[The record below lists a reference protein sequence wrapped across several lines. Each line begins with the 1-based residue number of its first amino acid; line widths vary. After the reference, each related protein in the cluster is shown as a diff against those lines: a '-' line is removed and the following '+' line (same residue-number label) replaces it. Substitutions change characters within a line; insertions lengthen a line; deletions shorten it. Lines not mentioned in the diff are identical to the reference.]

1 MDKNMIDFITSQKVA
16 SICCLTESGSP
27 YCFSCFFAFDS
38 ERNLIYF
45 KSTSKTS
52 HSRMLYA
59 NAAVAGTIQPDKL
72 NILAIK
78 GIQFS
83 GMALDPSHPLCSH
96 ADNIYHK
103 RYPFALAM
111 PGEVWAIEPDFIKL
125 TDSSVGFGRKTTWE
139 RKAEEQTRASDK

>member
-1 MDKNMIDFITSQKVA
+1 MDKNIIDFITSQKVA
-16 SICCLTESGSP
+16 SICGINETGSP
-27 YCFSCFFAFDS
+27 YCFSCFFAFDK

-45 KSTSKTS
+45 KTNAKTS
-52 HSRMLYA
+52 HCRMLSV

-83 GMALDPSHPLCSH
+83 GMALEPSHPLCTH
-96 ADNIYHK
+96 AENIYHK

-111 PGEVWAIEPDFIKL
+111 PGEVWAIDPDFIKM
-125 TDSSVGFGRKTTWE
+125 TDSSLGFGRKAIWH
-139 RKAEEQTRASDK
+139 KQAEELA